1 MILLLGISIGLLLTV
16 GFSSM
21 EDKREVEQNTVNDFF
36 CDPLIKK
43 A

>member
-1 MILLLGISIGLLLTV
+1 MILLLGISIRLLLTV

-21 EDKREVEQNTVNDFF
+21 EDKKEVEQSAVNDFF
-36 CDPLIKK
+36 CDPLIRK